1 MADSPFAGLGLEFM
15 RWQNAPSLTG
25 GAFEKLAG
33 GAKKALLAKAAE
45 GSGLVGFLDTLGQQ
59 PAPVAPPAQSG
70 MGIPTIPAIPPIP
83 GIAPLPKLG
92 QPTEEPQQE
101 EMIDFNEMIWG
112 KK

>member
-1 MADSPFAGLGLEFM
+1 MADSPFASLGLEFM

-45 GSGLVGFLDTLGQQ
+45 GSGLVEFLDSIGQQ
-59 PAPVAPPAQSG
+59 PAGVAPPAQPG
-70 MGIPTIPAIPPIP
+70 MSMPMAPAIPTVPGLPPIP
-83 GIAPLPKLG
+83 QLG
-92 QPTEEPQQE
+92 QPMAQQEQEEP
-101 EMIDFNEMIWG
+101 IDFNEMIWG

>member
-1 MADSPFAGLGLEFM
+1 MAADNPFASLGLEFM

-45 GSGLVGFLDTLGQQ
+45 GSGLIGFLDSLGQQ
-59 PAPVAPPAQSG
+59 PVAPPAQT
-70 MGIPTIPAIPPIP
+70 GIPAVPAVPAVPR
-83 GIAPLPKLG
+83 IAPLPALG
-92 QPTEEPQQE
+92 QTVQPQE
-101 EMIDFNEMIWG
+101 EAIDYNEMIWG